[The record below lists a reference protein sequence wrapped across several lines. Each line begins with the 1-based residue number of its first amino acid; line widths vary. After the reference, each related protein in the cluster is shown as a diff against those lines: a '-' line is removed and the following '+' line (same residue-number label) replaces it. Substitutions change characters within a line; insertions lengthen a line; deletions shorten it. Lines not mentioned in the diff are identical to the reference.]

1 MMTTLCSRWS
11 TLVAVFLLAGCSI
24 TESIQDQQAVVDLQ
38 KERINNVKQSE
49 PKYKRITLDTSFYV
63 AELNDEAMNM
73 PSWYS
78 NKMEAKKYNAVPF
91 KKVIQDVLTNNTVSV
106 NYGDLEGT
114 ELDTPVTISTNDT
127 TVGQYL
133 RQVANQA
140 GLSLTYSRGR
150 AVFSKFERR
159 SWDIMA
165 LSGVNNGVIGR
176 DGSTTTS
183 TSTTS
188 LASTSTSMTAT
199 TSGQYSNIKVSDQ
212 KPIEDLQKLVQ
223 AVLSKNGEVTIAPS
237 GSILTVKDYP
247 YNVEEADKVIRDFN
261 DQSAKVVSI
270 EMSMIDV
277 IYTQTDRLGF
287 DVNGMLSALGNGVEV
302 TTTGPFTSAGAGT
315 VSPMQFSL
323 KFLDGA
329 LDGSKA
335 LAEALKSQG
344 AVSRTVFQ
352 KVVTKNGTI
361 GRTSAVK
368 RESYIAEQTGN
379 GATTGGLI
387 TNGGTRQE
395 TLETGQVI
403 SVYPRI
409 VNDDVLVKINS
420 SISTSLGI
428 APKLNETTGT
438 YVESP
443 KVADMEFDQTLVIPD
458 GQTYVIAGIQADQVI
473 TEMKNA
479 GYDVT
484 GFLKNGDTENKE
496 TLLTITVKILRGKTV
511 RRING

>member
-1 MMTTLCSRWS
+1 MKTNVILF
-11 TLVAVFLLAGCSI
+11 VFLLLLAGCSI
-24 TESIQDQQAVVDLQ
+24 SDNLKGQQAAVDLQ
-38 KERINNVKQSE
+38 KERMDNVKKKE
-49 PKYKRITLDTSFYV
+49 NEFNRITLDTRFYV
-63 AELNDEAMNM
+63 SDLNDEAMNM

-78 NKMEAKKYNAVPF
+78 NKIEPKKYNSVPF
-91 KKVIQDVLTNNTVSV
+91 KNIIQDVLTNNHVSV
-106 NYGDLEGT
+106 NYGDLGAA
-114 ELDTPVTISTNDT
+114 ELDAPVTISTNET
-127 TVGQYL
+127 SLGQYL

-165 LSGVNNGVIGR
+165 LDGVGNGVIGR

-188 LASTSTSMTAT
+188 LSSTSTSMTAS
-199 TSGQYSNIKVSDQ
+199 TSGQFSNIKITDQ
-212 KPIEDLQKLVQ
+212 KPLEDLQNLVKG
-223 AVLSKNGEVTIAPS
+223 VLSAEGEVTISAT
-237 GSILTVKDYP
+237 GSIITVKDYP
-247 YNVEEADKVIRDFN
+247 YNVEEADKIIREFN
-261 DQSAKVVSI
+261 DQSSKVVSV
-270 EMSMIDV
+270 ELSLIDV
-277 IYTQTDRLGF
+277 IYTKTDRLGF
-287 DVNGMLSALGNGVEV
+287 DINGVISALGDGVEI
-302 TTTGPFTSAGAGT
+302 TSTGPFTSAGAGT

-323 KFLDGA
+323 KFLDGR

-335 LAEALKSQG
+335 LAEALNAQG

-379 GATTGGLI
+379 GATTGGII

-395 TLETGQVI
+395 TLETGQVV

-428 APKLNETTGT
+428 TPKLNETTGT

-458 GQTYVIAGIQADQVI
+458 RQTYVIAGIQADQVI

-484 GFLKNGDTENKE
+484 GFSKSGDTETKD
-496 TLLTITVKILRGKTV
+496 TLLTVTVEILRGKTV
-511 RRING
+511 RRVNE